1 MLLEMKGNIMET
13 LQERLDELNTKYI
26 VYGKTNCPF
35 CEKAKNI
42 LTARKEQFE
51 YLVLDKD
58 YTREELLQLAPD
70 AKTVP
75 QIWLDSNGELFHIGG
90 YTELVDHFRDPV
102 EAALNEGLT
111 LSVVFTKA
119 DGSERT
125 MLCTKDPLII
135 SERYTP
141 EEKKTDRTYKEP
153 EGVARVFDLE
163 KNEWRSFRYD
173 SVKSYAVILED
184 HD

>member
-1 MLLEMKGNIMET
+1 MET
-13 LQERLDELNTKYI
+13 LQDRLDDELNVKYI

-35 CEKAKNI
+35 CEKAKTL
-42 LTARKEQFE
+42 LTIKKEQFD

-58 YTREELLQLAPD
+58 YTREELLELAPD

-75 QIWLDSNGELFHIGG
+75 QIWQDINGNLFHIGG
-90 YTELVDHFRDPV
+90 YTELEDLFKDPV

-111 LSVVFTKA
+111 LSVVFTKV
-119 DGSERT
+119 DGTERT
-125 MLCTKDPLII
+125 MLCTKNSEII

-141 EEKKTDRTYKEP
+141 EERKTDREYKEP

-163 KNEWRSFRYD
+163 KNAWRSFRYD
-173 SVKSYAVILED
+173 SIKSYSVVEEFE
-184 HD
+184 